1 MERLKYI
8 IDEHGNFAIFSD
20 VNLHSDMAK
29 GFHFKPVSAG
39 FCTIDV
45 GYYEEQENEETT
57 IEVHKTNV
65 HCFGENISLKLKSR
79 EEDEKIIN
87 SLIQH

>member
-39 FCTIDV
+39 FCTIDI
-45 GYYEEQENEETT
+45 GYKIDTNGKEET
-57 IEVHKTNV
+57 IVNV
-65 HCFGENISLKLKSR
+65 HCFGESISLKLKGR

>member
-1 MERLKYI
+1 MKRLKYI
-8 IDEHGNFAIFSD
+8 IDNYKNFVIFSD
-20 VNLHSDMAK
+20 GNSHEDMAK
-29 GFHFKPVSAG
+29 GFYFKPVSAG

-45 GYYEEQENEETT
+45 DYETGEENNQYEKL
-57 IEVHKTNV
+57 IVNI
-65 HCFGENISLKLKSR
+65 HCFGESISLGLKSK

>member
-8 IDEHGNFAIFSD
+8 IDKHGNFAIFSD

-29 GFHFKPVSAG
+29 GFHFKPTSAG
-39 FCTIDV
+39 FCTIDIGYTKITV
-45 GYYEEQENEETT
+45 GSWGREIVN
-57 IEVHKTNV
+57 I
-65 HCFGENISLKLKSR
+65 HCFGESISLKIKSK

-87 SLIQH
+87 SIIQH